1 MDSYPVTQILDAAR
15 QGDCAA
21 AEELWGVVYQDLRNL
36 AGSRLRGL
44 PAGQTLQP
52 TALVNEAFLRLIGA
66 DGVNQVKWESRQHFF
81 GAAARAMRNI
91 LVDEYRRRSRKKRG
105 GGERPARIVEFD
117 VPDLRE
123 TTEMDLLELDTALKK
138 LEVVA
143 PRASEVVVLR
153 FFGGLT
159 ITEAAESMQVSK
171 ATIEREWTYARAWLF
186 RELGGGENAAAEG
199 DQKTD

>member
-1 MDSYPVTQILDAAR
+1 VESYPVTQILDAAR
-15 QGDCAA
+15 HGDCAA

-36 AGSRLRGL
+36 AGSRLHGL
-44 PAGQTLQP
+44 PPGQTLQP

-66 DGVNQVKWESRQHFF
+66 DGSNQVKWESRQHFF

-105 GGERPARIVEFD
+105 GGERPIRLVEFEVEGD
-117 VPDLRE
+117 HDTSE
-123 TTEMDLLELDTALKK
+123 FDLLTLDAALKK

-159 ITEAAESMQVSK
+159 IAEAAESMQVSA
-171 ATIEREWTYARAWLF
+171 ATVEREWTYARAWLF
-186 RELGGGENAAAEG
+186 RELGGADGAPA
-199 DQKTD
+199 